1 MRNIVLLGA
10 PGAGKGTQAALIA
23 KEYNIPH
30 ISTGAIL
37 RKNIQEGTELG
48 KQAKSYIEA
57 GQLVPDSLV
66 IDIVADRLGQD
77 DAKNG
82 FILDGFPRTIAQ
94 AEALDRVTT
103 IDLVLDINVPFE
115 AIIERLSG
123 RLVCKCGETSHV
135 DWVDSDRKCPKCGET
150 LFVRD
155 DDKPETVR
163 ARLAVYEKQTAPLI
177 GYYEA
182 KGNLVSVDVDGSDQV
197 EDVFEKVKKVL

>member
-1 MRNIVLLGA
+1 MKNIVLLGA
-10 PGAGKGTQAALIA
+10 PGAGKGTQAALIS

-37 RKNIQEGTELG
+37 RKHIQEGTELG
-48 KQAKSYIEA
+48 LEAKTFIDK
-57 GQLVPDSLV
+57 GNLVPDSLV
-66 IDIVADRLGQD
+66 INIVADRLSQD

-82 FILDGFPRTIAQ
+82 YILDGFPRTIAQ
-94 AEALDRVTT
+94 AEALDKVAT

-123 RLVCKCGETSHV
+123 RLACKCGETSHV

-163 ARLAVYEKQTAPLI
+163 ARLDVYEKQTAPLI
-177 GYYEA
+177 GYYQS
-182 KGNLVSVDVDGSDQV
+182 KGNLVSVDVEHSDQV